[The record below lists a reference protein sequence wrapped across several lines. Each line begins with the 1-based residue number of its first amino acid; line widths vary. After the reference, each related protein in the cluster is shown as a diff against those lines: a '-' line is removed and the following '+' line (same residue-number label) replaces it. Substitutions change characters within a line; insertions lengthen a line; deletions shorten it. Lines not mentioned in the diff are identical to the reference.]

1 MPALSG
7 MRVLDLTLYE
17 AGPSCTQAL
26 AWLGAEV
33 VKVEKPEQGDPG
45 RYVGTGKPDSPYFL
59 YWNSNKRSITV
70 DLSTED
76 GRELLRRLVPHY
88 DVFVENYGPGVVEK
102 LGLDAERLR
111 ALYPSLIYASVKGFG
126 SSGPYA
132 SYKCFDMVAQSAA
145 GAFSVTGEPDGPPM
159 RPGPTMG
166 DAGTG
171 VQLALAITAAY
182 AHRLKTGEGQTIE
195 LSMQEAM
202 TYYMRTMIA
211 LGTGFGKEATP
222 RTGTGMGPD
231 INLYPCEPGGPND
244 YVYIVV
250 ATPRMWQALCK
261 AIDHPELADDPRFAS
276 KEARDANADALA
288 AMIAAWTRGRD
299 KHEAMRV
306 LAEGGVPC
314 SAVLDTADLLQD
326 RHLRARG
333 FVQSVEHPSWGEVEL
348 LGCPARL
355 SGGTEPLRA
364 APVLGEATAE
374 ILGRDLEISAEELD
388 ALVAAGTIGKPASR

>member
-33 VKVEKPEQGDPG
+33 VKVENPVGGDPG
-45 RYVGTGKPDSPYFL
+45 RYIGTGKDASPYFL
-59 YWNSNKRSITV
+59 YWNSNKRSIAL
-70 DLSTED
+70 DLQSD
-76 GRELLRRLVPHY
+76 AGRELLLRLVPRF

-102 LGLDAERLR
+102 LGLGAERLR
-111 ALYPSLIYASVKGFG
+111 ALHPELIYASVKGFG
-126 SSGPYA
+126 SSGPY
-132 SYKCFDMVAQSAA
+132 SRYKCFDMVAQSAA
-145 GAFSVTGEPDGPPM
+145 GAFSVTGEADGPPM

-171 VQLALAITAAY
+171 MQLALAITAAY

-211 LGTGFGKEATP
+211 LGTGFTDQPAP

-231 INLYPCEPGGPND
+231 INLYPCNPGGPND

-250 ATPRMWQALCK
+250 ATPRMWGALCK
-261 AIDHPELADDPRFAS
+261 AIGRPELADDPRFAT
-276 KEARDANADALA
+276 KEARDANAGELA
-288 AMIAAWTRGRD
+288 AAIEGWTRSHD
-299 KHEAMRV
+299 KHEAMRL
-306 LAEGGVPC
+306 LAEAGVPC
-314 SAVLDTADLLQD
+314 SAVLSTADLLTD
-326 RHLRARG
+326 PHLRARG
-333 FVQSVEHPSWGEVEL
+333 FVQSVEHPNWGEVEL
-348 LGCPARL
+348 LGCPARF

-364 APVLGEATAE
+364 APALGEATAE
-374 ILGRDLEISAEELD
+374 ILAQDLELGREELE
-388 ALVAAGTIGKPASR
+388 ALAQAGTIARSKPS